1 MLRVKSFE
9 HPAAKLAL
17 ETRTLTASGQAARR
31 RRRSTSFPAG
41 VGLSSIFSRADE
53 VIGWRYCVDPEA
65 HNYAAAPNHAEA
77 KGGEVKHL
85 LLVTLSGVGRDFTSN
100 DARR

>member
-1 MLRVKSFE
+1 
-9 HPAAKLAL
+9 
-17 ETRTLTASGQAARR
+17 
-31 RRRSTSFPAG
+31 

>member
-1 MLRVKSFE
+1 VLRVKSFE
-9 HPAAKLAL
+9 HPVAKLAL
-17 ETRTLTASGQAARR
+17 EARTLTESAKRR
-31 RRRSTSFPAG
+31 VAG
-41 VGLSSIFSRADE
+41 VGRRPFLPAWDWSSIFSRADE

-85 LLVTLSGVGRDFTSN
+85 LLVTVSGVGRDFTSN